1 MSLLKLFENDSTMEI
16 TSLLYF
22 AFPHSRRR
30 CFLTYLLTIQ
40 WQAVEINVIFN
51 KCYLNKVL
59 HLPLIMS
66 AHHEAAKWISLD
78 WSSFGKRVVSM
89 KQNSSVKTTWVKT
102 NKCSHLKEVRLAHTF
117 CQKVKENQQKKFI
130 LVKLQ
135 LVKLQPATLIKR
147 LRRRYLSLLSSSV
160 FFTIQKLLLST

>member
-1 MSLLKLFENDSTMEI
+1 MEI

-78 WSSFGKRVVSM
+78 WSSFGKRVVSI

-102 NKCSHLKEVRLAHTF
+102 INKCSHLKVVSPHFLSKSKRKPAKEVYLGKIAAGKITACNFNKKTPSQVPFTVTFFRIFQHTEVVVVN
-117 CQKVKENQQKKFI
+117 VKHKFH
-130 LVKLQ
+130 LES
-135 LVKLQPATLIKR
+135 R
-147 LRRRYLSLLSSSV
+147 
-160 FFTIQKLLLST
+160 